1 MLLDVFFWFSNQRD
15 SLSLSVYVC
24 VYMCVCES
32 KQQQQHS
39 NVAMVVVV
47 VVVVVNRIAF
57 CILSLSHS
65 KIKTFCTHVS
75 INDKEEDL
83 THGEV

>member
-1 MLLDVFFWFSNQRD
+1 M
-15 SLSLSVYVC
+15 
-24 VYMCVCES
+24 CES
-32 KQQQQHS
+32 KQQQQQQHS
-39 NVAMVVVV
+39 NVAVVVV
-47 VVVVVNRIAF
+47 VVEVVNRIAF